1 MHGVFVNPKFEHFSS
16 DLWLDIFAKIY
27 VSVLMIRKLTK
38 KPGSIE
44 LILTSFTSN
53 ISHISA

>member
-1 MHGVFVNPKFEHFSS
+1 MHGVSVNPKFEHFSS

-44 LILTSFTSN
+44 LILTSFYF
-53 ISHISA
+53 